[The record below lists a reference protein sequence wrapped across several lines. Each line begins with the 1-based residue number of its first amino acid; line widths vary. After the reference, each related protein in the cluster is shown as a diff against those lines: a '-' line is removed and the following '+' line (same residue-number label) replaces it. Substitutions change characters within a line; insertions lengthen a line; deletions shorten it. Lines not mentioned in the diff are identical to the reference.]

1 MEDDTVTL
9 AYYVTFFGVFL
20 NEIFMP
26 CYFGTLLTETN
37 DRLSG
42 AIYSSNWPDLP
53 QSFKKALIMFLE
65 YTKRPKIMISGKIFT
80 VSLSTFLTVKRFE
93 NYWRLI
99 CFIMFELCR

>member
-37 DRLSG
+37 DRL
-42 AIYSSNWPDLP
+42 AEALYSSNWTGLS
-53 QSFKKALIMFLE
+53 QSFKKAMMMFLE
-65 YTKRPKIMISGKIFT
+65 YAPH
-80 VSLSTFLTVKRFE
+80 VSFHFYFSKKKCL
-93 NYWRLI
+93 
-99 CFIMFELCR
+99 